1 VELKELA
8 NAARFII
15 FNGEEREITL
25 KAAGT
30 GKAID
35 SMKKL
40 ARKIKKTIEL
50 EGYMVSLGSL

>member
-40 ARKIKKTIEL
+40 ARKIK
-50 EGYMVSLGSL
+50 